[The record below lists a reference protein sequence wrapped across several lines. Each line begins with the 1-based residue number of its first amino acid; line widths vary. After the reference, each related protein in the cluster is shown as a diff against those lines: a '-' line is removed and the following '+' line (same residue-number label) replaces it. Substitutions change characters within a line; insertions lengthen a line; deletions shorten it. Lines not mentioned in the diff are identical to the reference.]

1 MNSNIH
7 RRGLQGQP
15 AKGPAGNWALRLCD
29 GHYNKSMLLEG
40 VFAPVTTPFYAD
52 ERVYFRKI
60 EANMARYSRSL
71 LAGMVVLGSTGEAV
85 SLNDE
90 ETRDVLRASV
100 EATAPEKVLI
110 AGIGRESIHATLE
123 LAEFAATLNY
133 DAVLVRPPS
142 YYAGQISPA
151 VILHYFRSIADRS
164 PLPVVL
170 YYIPKFVT
178 CEISVGLIA
187 ELAQHPNIIG
197 IKDSSGNVERIRET
211 VAATQSAPVRTVPV
225 TQVFEAATARM
236 MMAPQN
242 EAAATFVSASDLAG
256 GVAVATAPPAATV
269 KTSTKTRSREV
280 GFQVLTGSERS
291 IFAALEAGASGA
303 IVAFAAFAPQVT
315 QEIYLAWK
323 DHDLKLAEEK
333 QQRILAAGSRVV
345 GAMGLAGIKYSCD
358 LNGYYGGRPRP
369 PILPLSA
376 EQKAEV
382 EGLLVEIRN

>member
-1 MNSNIH
+1 
-7 RRGLQGQP
+7 
-15 AKGPAGNWALRLCD
+15 
-29 GHYNKSMLLEG
+29 MLLEG
-40 VFAPVTTPFYAD
+40 IFAPVTTPFYSD

-85 SLNDE
+85 ALSDE
-90 ETRDVLRASV
+90 ETRDVLRVSV

-110 AGIGRESIHATLE
+110 AGVGRESVRATIE

-142 YYAGQISPA
+142 YYAGQVSPSA
-151 VILHYFRSIADRS
+151 ILHYFRSVADHS

-170 YYIPKFVT
+170 YYIPKFVP
-178 CEISVGLIA
+178 CEMSVELIA
-187 ELAQHPNIIG
+187 ELAKHPKIIG

-211 VAATQSAPVRTVPV
+211 VAATKNALRHSVPV

-236 MMAPQN
+236 MTASLK
-242 EAAATFVSASDLAG
+242 EAGNGAGATFVSASDLAG
-256 GVAVATAPPAATV
+256 GVAVAAPPPATQI
-269 KTSTKTRSREV
+269 KTRSREV

-291 IFAALEAGASGA
+291 IFASLEAGASGA
-303 IVAFAAFAPQVT
+303 IVAFATFAPQVT

-333 QQRILAAGSRVV
+333 QQRILGAGTGIV
-345 GAMGLAGIKYSCD
+345 GAMGLAGIKYACD
-358 LNGYYGGRPRP
+358 FNGFYGGRPRA
-369 PILPLSA
+369 PILALTGD
-376 EQKAEV
+376 QKAEV
-382 EGLLVEIRN
+382 EALLVEIRN